1 LVLAFAESLT
11 ARPLAALPALQG
23 AAVKFP
29 RRRFLCLAAG
39 VAAVPVVSRIA
50 RAQAYPTRPVRL
62 IVPSPV
68 ADLYGRLYGGWL
80 AQRLG
85 QPFVIESRVGV
96 GGNIATEAV
105 VRAPPDGHTLLWVT
119 SANAWNASLYGS
131 LNFDFIRDIAPV
143 ASSHRGEGVLV
154 VHPSFPAN
162 TVRELIAY
170 ATANPGKV
178 DMASGGVGSGQHIWG
193 ELFKMLADV
202 DMLHVPYRGAG
213 PALAA
218 LLAGQT
224 PVMFDTLATSIG
236 HIKAGSLRALAVIGA
251 TRSRVL
257 PNVPTV
263 GEFVPGYEANGWG
276 GVGAPKDT
284 PAAIID
290 TLNREIS
297 AAIADPAISSRITD
311 LGSVPMPMTASDFGK
326 FIAAETEKWAK
337 VIRFANIK
345 PL

>member
-1 LVLAFAESLT
+1 
-11 ARPLAALPALQG
+11 
-23 AAVKFP
+23 VKFP
-29 RRRFLCLAAG
+29 RRKFLCLATGA
-39 VAAVPVVSRIA
+39 AAVSVVSRIA

-62 IVPSPV
+62 IAPSTV

-85 QPFVIESRVGV
+85 QPFIVEDRVGA

-105 VRAPPDGHTLLWVT
+105 VRAPPDGYTLLWVT
-119 SANAWNASLYGS
+119 SANAWNASVYAH
-131 LNFDFIRDIAPV
+131 LNFDFIRDIAPA

-154 VHPSFPAN
+154 VHPSFPAK
-162 TVRELIAY
+162 TVPELIAY
-170 ATANPGKV
+170 AKANPGKV

-193 ELFKMLADV
+193 ELFKMLAGV
-202 DMLHVPYRGAG
+202 DMLHVPYRGG
-213 PALAA
+213 GSALAA

-236 HIKAGSLRALAVIGA
+236 HIKAGGLRALAVIGA
-251 TRSRVL
+251 TRSKVL
-257 PNVPTV
+257 PDIPTV

-284 PAAIID
+284 PAEIID
-290 TLNREIS
+290 TLNREIN
-297 AAIADPAISSRITD
+297 AAIADNAIRSRIAD
-311 LGSVPMPMTASDFGK
+311 LGSVPMPMTAGDFAR

-337 VIRFANIK
+337 VVKFAGIK
-345 PL
+345 AQ

>member
-1 LVLAFAESLT
+1 
-11 ARPLAALPALQG
+11 
-23 AAVKFP
+23 VKLP
-29 RRRFLCLAAG
+29 RRKFLGLAAG
-39 VAAVPVVSRIA
+39 AAAVGAVSRIA
-50 RAQAYPTRPVRL
+50 WAQAYPTRPVRL

-68 ADLYGRLYGGWL
+68 ADIYGRLYGGWL

-85 QPFVIESRVGV
+85 QPFVIENRIGA

-105 VRAPPDGHTLLWVT
+105 VRAPPDGYTLLWVT
-119 SANAWNASLYGS
+119 SANAWNASLYAN

-154 VHPSFPAN
+154 VHPSFPAK
-162 TVRELIAY
+162 TVPELIAY
-170 ATANPGKV
+170 AKANPGKV

-193 ELFKMLADV
+193 ELFKMLAGV
-202 DMLHVPYRGAG
+202 DMLHVPYRGGG

-236 HIKAGSLRALAVIGA
+236 HINAGSLRALAVIGA
-251 TRSRVL
+251 TRSQVL
-257 PNVPTV
+257 PDIPTV

-290 TLNREIS
+290 TLNREIN
-297 AAIADPAISSRITD
+297 AAIADPAIRSRVAD
-311 LGSVPMPMTASDFGK
+311 LGSVPMAMTASDFGK
-326 FIAAETEKWAK
+326 FIADETDKWAK

>member
-1 LVLAFAESLT
+1 M
-11 ARPLAALPALQG
+11 
-23 AAVKFP
+23 KFP
-29 RRRFLCLAAG
+29 RRKFLCLAAG
-39 VAAVPVVSRIA
+39 AAAVPVVSRKA
-50 RAQAYPTRPVRL
+50 RATAYPTRPVRL

-68 ADLYGRLYGGWL
+68 ADLYGRLYGGRL

-85 QPFVIESRVGV
+85 QPFVVENRVGA

-105 VRAPPDGHTLLWVT
+105 VRAPPDGYTLLWVT
-119 SANAWNASLYGS
+119 SANAWNASLYAN

-143 ASSHRGEGVLV
+143 ASSHRGEGVLI
-154 VHPSFPAN
+154 VHPSFPAK
-162 TVRELIAY
+162 TVPELIAY
-170 ATANPGKV
+170 AKANPGKV

-193 ELFKMLADV
+193 ELFKMLAGV
-202 DMLHVPYRGAG
+202 DMLHVPYRGGG

-218 LLAGQT
+218 VLAGQA

-251 TRSRVL
+251 TRSQVL
-257 PNVPTV
+257 PDIPTV
-263 GEFVPGYEANGWG
+263 GEFLPGYEANGWG

-284 PAAIID
+284 PAEIID
-290 TLNREIS
+290 TLNREIN
-297 AAIADPAISSRITD
+297 AAIADPAIRSRITD
-311 LGSVPMPMTASDFGK
+311 LGSVPMPMTANDFAK
-326 FIAAETEKWAK
+326 FIAAETEKWAQ

>member
-1 LVLAFAESLT
+1 M
-11 ARPLAALPALQG
+11 
-23 AAVKFP
+23 KFP
-29 RRRFLCLAAG
+29 RRKFLCLAAG
-39 VAAVPVVSRIA
+39 AAAVPAVSRMA

-85 QPFVIESRVGV
+85 QPFIIENRVGA

-105 VRAPPDGHTLLWVT
+105 VRAPPDGYTLLWVT
-119 SANAWNASLYGS
+119 SANAWNASLYAN

-154 VHPSFPAN
+154 VHPSFPAK
-162 TVRELIAY
+162 TVPELIAY
-170 ATANPGKV
+170 AKANPGKV

-193 ELFKMLADV
+193 ELFKMLAGV
-202 DMLHVPYRGAG
+202 DMLHVPYRGGG

-251 TRSRVL
+251 TRSQVL
-257 PNVPTV
+257 PDIPTV

-284 PAAIID
+284 PAEIID
-290 TLNREIS
+290 TLNREIN
-297 AAIADPAISSRITD
+297 AAIADPAIRSRIAD
-311 LGSVPMPMTASDFGK
+311 LGSVPMPMTASDFAK
-326 FIAAETEKWAK
+326 FIGTETEKWAK

>member
-1 LVLAFAESLT
+1 
-11 ARPLAALPALQG
+11 
-23 AAVKFP
+23 VKFA
-29 RRRFLCLAAG
+29 RRKFLCLAAG
-39 VAAVPVVSRIA
+39 AAAVPIVPRNA

-85 QPFVIESRVGV
+85 QPFIIEGRVGA

-105 VRAPPDGHTLLWVT
+105 VRATPDGYTLLWVT
-119 SANAWNASLYGS
+119 SANAWNVALYGS

-154 VHPSFPAN
+154 VHPSFPAKS
-162 TVRELIAY
+162 VPELIAY
-170 ATANPGKV
+170 AKANPGKV

-193 ELFKMLADV
+193 ELFKMLAGV
-202 DMLHVPYRGAG
+202 DMLHVSYRGGG

-224 PVMFDTLATSIG
+224 PLMFDTLATSIG
-236 HIKAGSLRALAVIGA
+236 QIKAGSLRALAVIGP
-251 TRSRVL
+251 TRSKVL
-257 PNVPTV
+257 PNIPTV
-263 GEFVPGYEANGWG
+263 GEFVPGYEAYGWG

-284 PAAIID
+284 PAEIID
-290 TLNREIS
+290 TLNQEIN
-297 AAIADPAISSRITD
+297 AAIADPAISSRIGD
-311 LGSVPMPMTASDFGK
+311 LGSVPMPMTSGDFGK
-326 FIAAETEKWAK
+326 FIATETEKWAK
-337 VIRFANIK
+337 VVRFANIK